1 MPNYFVFPYP
11 TKCATTNFSS
21 GTFCLPFG
29 QDCTVQEDDILND
42 NKPWNLTLCQSD
54 TPYCTPVVAGDTL
67 SFQTKFPGDAESPDS
82 SGVGVEILNAA
93 GGVIDDTRSSIVDEE
108 CAGFNGDNVYQSFSL
123 DTEYIATQADSF
135 RIGFDEGGQSVS
147 SESFCFVDECSPN
160 TVLLESEYE
169 DRNDCYGNSYGDC
182 GYSNSLRVYA
192 EIVDRGGSI
201 TKTYVGTK
209 SRKTEIKVPYEV
221 VLTKP
226 VPPHIKDQILKQIL
240 PGDIVKV
247 DGQEVMIDSF
257 DIQNVIQKGN
267 MFKFS
272 IPFTWTCKTGSLN
285 C

>member
-1 MPNYFVFPYP
+1 LN
-11 TKCATTNFSS
+11 
-21 GTFCLPFG
+21 
-29 QDCTVQEDDILND
+29 ED
-42 NKPWNLTLCQSD
+42 KPWNLRLCQSD
-54 TPYCTPVVAGDTL
+54 QPYCTPVVAGDSL
-67 SFQTKFPGDAESPDS
+67 SFQTKFPGDSEAPIST
-82 SGVGVEILNAA
+82 GVGVELQNPSGGLIDNTRASILSA
-93 GGVIDDTRSSIVDEE
+93 E
-108 CAGFNGDNVYQSFSL
+108 CAGFNGDNVYQSFQL
-123 DTEYIATQADSF
+123 DTTYIATQASSF
-135 RIGFDEGGQSVS
+135 KVGFDEGGQSVS
-147 SESFCFVDECSPN
+147 SESFCFVDECDPG
-160 TVLLESEYE
+160 TVLLESEYD
-169 DRNDCYGNSYGDC
+169 DRNDCYGNSYGEC

-201 TKTYVGTK
+201 TKNYVGTK
-209 SRKTEIKVPYEV
+209 SRKTEIRVPYEV

-272 IPFTWTCKTGSLN
+272 IPFTWTCKTGSLS